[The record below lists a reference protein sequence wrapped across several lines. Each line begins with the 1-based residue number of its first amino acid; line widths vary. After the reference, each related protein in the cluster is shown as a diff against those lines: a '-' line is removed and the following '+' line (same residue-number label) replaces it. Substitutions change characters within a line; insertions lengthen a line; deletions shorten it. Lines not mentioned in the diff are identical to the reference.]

1 LNMCVVGGLP
11 SALTEMKQAGVFIV
25 GLDDAAEKNIFEI
38 GETAKESICLV
49 LGAEGAGMSRLARE
63 RCDLLVNIPMLGS
76 LSSLNVSVAAALATY
91 EIVRSRTHNK

>member
-1 LNMCVVGGLP
+1 
-11 SALTEMKQAGVFIV
+11 MKQSGVFIV
-25 GLDDAAEKNIFEI
+25 GLDDAAEKSIFDI
-38 GETAKESICLV
+38 GEFAKESICLV

-91 EIVRSRTHNK
+91 EIVRSRRGNE

>member
-1 LNMCVVGGLP
+1 
-11 SALTEMKQAGVFIV
+11 MKQAGVFIV